1 MTNLISF
8 YDLVICLVDKGK
20 AVDLAY
26 PNFSKAFNTVSHS
39 ILLKKLGARGLDRY
53 TLCWVKNWLDGQDQR
68 VVVNGV
74 TSIWQPVMSSVP
86 QGLVLGPVLFNIFID
101 DMDEC
106 IESTLG
112 KFADD
117 TKLAGS
123 VDLPVGSKAL

>member
-1 MTNLISF
+1 LTNLISF

-74 TSIWQPVMSSVP
+74 TSIWQPVMSGVSQEVRIRSCLD
-86 QGLVLGPVLFNIFID
+86 QYLID
-101 DMDEC
+101 NLDDGIEC
-106 IESTLG
+106 ILS
-112 KFADD
+112 KFADY
-117 TKLAGS
+117 TTMEGKCRSASG
-123 VDLPVGSKAL
+123 